1 MNFSFTKPARTGR
14 GNYQELRALTYGHT
28 TSGLSQALDIE
39 FLSIRFEFD
48 AEFCRDYSLVG
59 NLNNDVRCC
68 SDSSFDDGLDGPRM
82 EMCAIVCN
90 NSSRRA
96 NVERASDAAGVADW
110 VSEQR
115 RRKWRWA
122 GHVTRMCDRRWTK
135 LLLDWIPTGRRR
147 VGRPTMR
154 WEDTLEEYAKRQLDG
169 QNWTTVAKTREMW
182 RQLEDGFV
190 MYVGSFL
197 SASLAARLLA

>member
-1 MNFSFTKPARTGR
+1 MPVDDQPPASAPIVDQTPEVIQSPTIPNAVIDYPRERGSAAAVDTSTGVVAAPAK
-14 GNYQELRALTYGHT
+14 GKKTM
-28 TSGLSQALDIE
+28 S
-39 FLSIRFEFD
+39 
-48 AEFCRDYSLVG
+48 
-59 NLNNDVRCC
+59 
-68 SDSSFDDGLDGPRM
+68 
-82 EMCAIVCN
+82 
-90 NSSRRA
+90 
-96 NVERASDAAGVADW
+96 ASAA
-110 VSEQR
+110 EQR

-154 WEDTLEEYAKRQLDG
+154 WEDTLEEYAKKQLDG

-190 MYVGSFL
+190 MYG
-197 SASLAARLLA
+197 